1 VNQSQAAALD
11 NRRSESRFDV
21 LLLDFGGVCLV
32 SPMELHAKTEGLLG
46 LEPGTLD
53 WLGPIDPDSDE
64 LWRRMVAGDGV
75 NEREYW
81 HQRAADIGR
90 AAGRLLDLR
99 QYMNLIYDPPTPDM
113 IRPGATAIVTAARE
127 AGYGVSVLT
136 NDLTAFHG
144 PKWADGIEFLK
155 LIDHLVDC
163 SDTGILKPD
172 PGAYAWAV
180 EQVGVAAD
188 RILFVDDQPLN
199 IDGAVAAGL
208 ATVWFDIADP
218 VASWRE
224 VAGLLDL
231 KVDLPA

>member
-1 VNQSQAAALD
+1 MNQPATSD
-11 NRRSESRFDV
+11 PDRTDPGRRYDV

-32 SPMELHAKTEGLLG
+32 SPIELHAKTERLLG

-90 AAGRLLDLR
+90 AAGRPLDLR

-144 PKWADGIEFLK
+144 PEWADRIEFLK

-172 PGAYAWAV
+172 LRAYAWAT
-180 EQVGVAAD
+180 EQVGAPAD

-199 IDGAVAAGL
+199 IDGALDAGL

-218 VASWRE
+218 DTSWSE
-224 VAGLLDL
+224 VAGLLD
-231 KVDLPA
+231 VNPAPWR